1 MEYLIC
7 ADIFETLGLGW
18 EKMLLYL
25 ANFAILFVGLTFL
38 LFKPVKK
45 FMAKRQEEIKNEY
58 DAVENSKKEAEE
70 LKVKYEQE
78 ANLAI
83 AEAKAKAE
91 RVQKDAE
98 ATLLRGNEI
107 VEEAKKEA
115 DRIIREADSQA
126 KEEKNQMLK
135 EARDEVIDM
144 AVGIAESILGREISK
159 EDNEKISELEIA
171 KTNFLDSI
179 ISRKGA
185 FNNGGNNPK
194 KE

>member
-70 LKVKYEQE
+70 LKVKYEKE

-144 AVGIAESILGREISK
+144 AVGIAENILGREISK
-159 EDNEKISELEIA
+159 EDNEKIIGECMDEWRE
-171 KTNFLDSI
+171 ND
-179 ISRKGA
+179 
-185 FNNGGNNPK
+185 
-194 KE
+194 

>member
-7 ADIFETLGLGW
+7 ADIFKTLGLGW

-83 AEAKAKAE
+83 AKAKAKAE

-115 DRIIREADSQA
+115 DKIIREADSQA

-135 EARDEVIDM
+135 EAHDEVIDM

-159 EDNEKISELEIA
+159 EDNEKIIGECMDEWRE
-171 KTNFLDSI
+171 ND
-179 ISRKGA
+179 
-185 FNNGGNNPK
+185 
-194 KE
+194 

>member
-45 FMAKRQEEIKNEY
+45 FMAKRQEEIKSEY

-144 AVGIAESILGREISK
+144 AVGIAENILGREISK
-159 EDNEKISELEIA
+159 EDNEKIIGECMDEWRE
-171 KTNFLDSI
+171 ND
-179 ISRKGA
+179 
-185 FNNGGNNPK
+185 
-194 KE
+194 

>member
-1 MEYLIC
+1 MGYLIC

-45 FMAKRQEEIKNEY
+45 FMEKRQQEIKNEY
-58 DAVENSKKEAEE
+58 DTVENSKKEAEE
-70 LKVKYEQE
+70 LKIKYENE
-78 ANLAI
+78 ANMAI

-115 DRIIREADSQA
+115 DRIIREADLQA

-144 AVGIAESILGREISK
+144 AVEIAENILGREISK
-159 EDNEKISELEIA
+159 EDNEKIIGECINEWRE
-171 KTNFLDSI
+171 ND
-179 ISRKGA
+179 
-185 FNNGGNNPK
+185 
-194 KE
+194 